1 MANFEEKIQRWVS
14 IDNQMKI
21 LNEKIRDLREKK
33 SELTQNILEVAEE
46 NNMANTTI
54 QISDGKLKFA
64 NTRISEPL
72 TFKYLEKSLSEIIR
86 NESQVKQIIEYI
98 KKNRE
103 TKMVH
108 ELKRFS

>member
-14 IDNQMKI
+14 IDNQMKL

-33 SELTQNILEVAEE
+33 GELTQNILECAEE
-46 NNMANTTI
+46 NNMGNTTI
-54 QISDGKLKFA
+54 QISDGRLKFT

-103 TKMVH
+103 TKIVH

>member
-1 MANFEEKIQRWVS
+1 MASFEENIQRWVA
-14 IDNQMKI
+14 IDNQMKL
-21 LNEKIRDLREKK
+21 LNEKIKELREKRND
-33 SELTQNILEVAEE
+33 LTHTITEHAEE
-46 NNMANTTI
+46 NEMLNLNI

-64 NTRISEPL
+64 TTRVSEPL

-86 NESQVKQIIEYI
+86 NESQVKQIVEHI

-103 TKMVH
+103 VKIVQ

>member
-1 MANFEEKIQRWVS
+1 MSNFEENIQRWVL
-14 IDNQMKI
+14 IDNQMKM
-21 LNEKIRDLREKK
+21 LNEKIKDLRDKK
-33 SELTQNILEVAEE
+33 NDLTQTIMDQADE
-46 NNMANTTI
+46 NNMGSPTI
-54 QISDGKLKFA
+54 QISDGKLKFI

-86 NESQVKQIIEYI
+86 NEGQVKQIIEYI

-103 TKMVH
+103 VKVVQ

>member
-1 MANFEEKIQRWVS
+1 MASFEENIQRWVA
-14 IDNQMKI
+14 IDNQMKL
-21 LNEKIRDLREKK
+21 LNEKVKELREKRND
-33 SELTQNILEVAEE
+33 LTQTITEHAEE
-46 NNMANTTI
+46 NEMLNLNI

-64 NTRISEPL
+64 TTRVSEPL

-86 NESQVKQIIEYI
+86 NETQVKQIVEHV

-103 TKMVH
+103 VKIVQ

>member
-1 MANFEEKIQRWVS
+1 
-14 IDNQMKI
+14 MK
-21 LNEKIRDLREKK
+21 ELREKRND
-33 SELTQNILEVAEE
+33 LTQTITEHAEE
-46 NNMANTTI
+46 NEMLNLNI

-64 NTRISEPL
+64 TTRVSEPL

-86 NESQVKQIIEYI
+86 NETQVKQIVEHV

-103 TKMVH
+103 VKIVQ

>member
-1 MANFEEKIQRWVS
+1 MSNFEENIQRWVL
-14 IDNQMKI
+14 IDNQMKM
-21 LNEKIRDLREKK
+21 LNEKIKELRDKK
-33 SELTQNILEVAEE
+33 NDLTQTIMDQADE
-46 NNMANTTI
+46 NNMGSPTI
-54 QISDGKLKFA
+54 QISDGKLKFT

-86 NESQVKQIIEYI
+86 NEGQVKQIIEYI

-103 TKMVH
+103 VKVVQ